1 MLRPLKRDRVN
12 CYSTLDIETA
22 KDGHVLDIGVYD
34 GSTVSYFS
42 CWAAFIEFVKVHIEE
57 KIYHKFIAH
66 FGGSFDYVSFVEYLT
81 RQTAIKY
88 DIVMANSKIVV
99 LYVFFGETR
108 VEFID
113 SANTFL
119 QTSLAKLCEIFKV
132 DNPKMEGVDRGNIE
146 SEKRKDPARYYK
158 YLGLDVISLYQVC
171 KSFERYLEI
180 DFFPITI
187 ASLAMY
193 LYRRKFQKYILFKP
207 RKPVDEFIS
216 KSYAGGRVEVF
227 QPGAHELVHTYDINS
242 LYPSVMRNAKFPV
255 GTPGVALTFHPDKI
269 GCYHVTFDQADR
281 TIPPLLWEKNDIN
294 GLEFKYSGEGH
305 FFDAELR
312 LAMEHGVKIDIIK
325 GYVWIHSVYLFRE
338 FVDYYYNLRQ
348 ANRGNAMD
356 YICKIL
362 LNSLYGKF
370 GQKENKSVL
379 RRLDYFEVK
388 ELCLDDN
395 ATVRPYDVD
404 RGLYEV
410 AHDRNINHRVINIA
424 AQVTSLARTALNR
437 EIIKHAGTVVY
448 CDTDSLHLKDTLPKK
463 QISKKLGKWKAEDS
477 GEGIYT
483 GRKQYSIGDK
493 VRFKGVRLVDK
504 LAGGVTVLDRGDV
517 ALINRG
523 LVMEKT
529 YSYFPQ
535 VKTILKTGRKAC
547 KIYRVTKTVRKSYF
561 QTNFAYPE
569 NRS

>member
-1 MLRPLKRDRVN
+1 MLRPLKRDRKN
-12 CYSTLDIETA
+12 CYSTIDIETA
-22 KDGHVLDIGVYD
+22 KSGAVLDIAIYD
-34 GSTVSYFS
+34 GSEVVYFS
-42 CWAAFIEFVKVHIEE
+42 CWAAFIEFVSVHLEE

-81 RQTAIKY
+81 NQTAIKY

-99 LYVFFGETR
+99 LYVYFGETR

-119 QTSLAKLCEIFKV
+119 NTSLAKLCEIFKV
-132 DNPKMEGVDRGNIE
+132 ENPKLEGVDRGNIE
-146 SEKRKDPARYYK
+146 SEKRKDPERYYK

-171 KSFERYLEI
+171 KSFEKYLEI

-216 KSYAGGRVEVF
+216 KAYAGGRVEVF
-227 QPGAHELVHTYDINS
+227 QPGAHELVNSFDINS

-255 GTPGVALTFHPDKI
+255 GTPGVALKFHPDKI

-281 TIPPLLWEKNDIN
+281 TIPPLLWEKNDLN

-312 LAMEHGVKIDIIK
+312 LAMEHGVEIKIIK

-338 FVDYYYNLRQ
+338 FVDYYYKLRQ
-348 ANRGNAMD
+348 ANRDNAMS
-356 YICKIL
+356 YVCKIL

-379 RRLDYFEVK
+379 RRLDYFQLK
-388 ELCLDDN
+388 ELAQDEN
-395 ATVRPYDVD
+395 ATVKEYD
-404 RGLYEV
+404 RAKSLYEV
-410 AHDRNINHRVINIA
+410 AQDRHISHRVINIA
-424 AQVTSLARTALNR
+424 AQVTSLARTVLNK
-437 EIIKHAGTVVY
+437 EIIKHAATVVY
-448 CDTDSLHLKDTLPKK
+448 CDTDSLHLTDTLPKRLV
-463 QISKKLGKWKAEDS
+463 SKKLGKWKAEDS

-493 VRFKGVRLVDK
+493 VRFKGIKLTDK
-504 LAGGVTVLDRGDV
+504 LAGGATVMARADV
-517 ALINRG
+517 ALINRD
-523 LVMEKT
+523 LVLQKS

-547 KIYRVTKTVRKSYF
+547 KIYQMTKLARKSFY
-561 QTNFAYPE
+561 QTNFSYPQ
-569 NRS
+569 NTA